1 MAGMCLGIWKKITDM
16 KMLILKVAVKAA
28 TAGGRG

>member
-16 KMLILKVAVKAA
+16 KMLLLKDAVK
-28 TAGGRG
+28 AGGRG